1 VSNYNKIKN
10 ILESTTIKITED
22 QVLNFLK
29 NKKRWPI
36 RYPWNQN
43 TVEIINNTAGNSNN
57 FFETYYNGAAS
68 YLDYEKWHRYYALG
82 YTTIISHV
90 LDLTEDLRN
99 LEKKLGEVTGM
110 RINAN
115 FYFSKPGQQPSFMEH
130 HHPYD
135 VFVKQI
141 YGSSPWLVNNKKILL
156 KAQNT
161 LVVPKY
167 APHHVYAKECK
178 KLSLTFNLE

>member
-1 VSNYNKIKN
+1 MSNHNKIKN
-10 ILESTTIKITED
+10 IIESTTIKITED

-43 TVEIINNTAGNSNN
+43 TVEIINNIASSSNN
-57 FFETYYNGAAS
+57 FFEAYYNGAAA
-68 YLDYEKWHRYYALG
+68 YLNYEKWHRYYELG
-82 YTTIISHV
+82 YTTIISNV

-99 LEKKLGEVTGM
+99 LEKKLEDVTG
-110 RINAN
+110 ISVNAN
-115 FYFSKPGQQPSFMEH
+115 FYFSRPGQQPSFTEH
-130 HHPYD
+130 NHPYD

-161 LVVPKY
+161 LVVPKN